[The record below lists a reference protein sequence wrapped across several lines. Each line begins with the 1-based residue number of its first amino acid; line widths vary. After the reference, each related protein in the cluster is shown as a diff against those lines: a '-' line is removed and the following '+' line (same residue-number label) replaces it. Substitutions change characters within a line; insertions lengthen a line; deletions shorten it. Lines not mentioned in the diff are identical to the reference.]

1 LIDPLT
7 QECLAVHPVEV
18 QLLPQ
23 HFLIRFKEFNAP
35 EPLQRHYTWNL
46 AFVARRGELPRATDE
61 IYFFELLGMEV
72 RDAEGQ
78 VLGHVTE
85 VSDSGAHVLLE
96 LDTQPPR
103 LVPFIRHF
111 VPTVNLA
118 EGWLICTYPLD
129 AFEVLP

>member
-61 IYFFELLGMEV
+61 IYFFELLGMDGRPTLAPEQPV
-72 RDAEGQ
+72 WQLHLLAMSIGAGMALLAPGEFGARQ
-78 VLGHVTE
+78 V
-85 VSDSGAHVLLE
+85 ARLLASS
-96 LDTQPPR
+96 R
-103 LVPFIRHF
+103 
-111 VPTVNLA
+111 
-118 EGWLICTYPLD
+118 
-129 AFEVLP
+129 